1 MGSRVHLDFR
11 DFVNTLRRTKKG
23 IYAST
28 QDPEIRLAIYRDVA
42 DSKTFLEPK
51 GPDTGATKASLE
63 AVRHGGNGVNGKA
76 YTSQRTG
83 KTHYAYSS
91 IGPEGITIL
100 PMTLPSYR
108 LSMTMIPRHTR
119 LNSRLRLM
127 TLQLKSLLTLRN
139 FLVVPQRETS
149 STSYVRQS

>member
-11 DFVNTLRRTKKG
+11 DFVNTLRSTKKG

-51 GPDTGATKASLE
+51 GPDTGATAASLE
-63 AVRHGGNGVNGKA
+63 AVRNGGNGVNGKA
-76 YTSQRTG
+76 YTNPRTG

-91 IGPEGITIL
+91 IGPEGITIS
-100 PMTLPSYR
+100 PIDEYDRDYGQYSMYNYTYAYDISYDDEVFKEISDII
-108 LSMTMIPRHTR
+108 LDHIY
-119 LNSRLRLM
+119 
-127 TLQLKSLLTLRN
+127 KG
-139 FLVVPQRETS
+139 E
-149 STSYVRQS
+149 